1 MIEIDHVVEIH
12 SILISKYG
20 GLDGIRDK
28 KLLDSAINRPFAT
41 FDGIE
46 LYDSIEE
53 KAAAIVQSILTN
65 HPFFDGNKRTGYV
78 LMRLFLRLNGKDII
92 AAENEK
98 YDFVISIAQG
108 KMNIDQ
114 ITKWIIEKV
123 VLSTE

>member
-53 KAAAIVQSILTN
+53 KGAAIVQSILTN

-114 ITKWIIEKV
+114 IT
-123 VLSTE
+123 